1 MESLLIVDGMNLT
14 FQMFFG
20 MPSKI
25 IGRHGRPIQGTVG
38 FLGALIRVI
47 RRLSPTH
54 VAVIFDGQHH
64 NPRTDL
70 DPEYKA
76 NRPDWSKMAEDEL
89 PFSQL
94 PDIYAALDYL
104 GIAHAETTVCECD
117 DVIAAYA
124 KKHSSECDTVIMS
137 QDSDYFQLI
146 GDSVRVLRYRGDQ
159 SVMCDTDYVR
169 SRYGVS
175 PLQYADFKSLVG
187 DSSDNIK
194 GAPGVGPKTAAAL
207 LSEYGS
213 LDGIIASAESIGRAA
228 IRASITGSVER
239 LRRNMSLI
247 RLDGCAEL
255 PFSLDGLRYEYS
267 GESSSDVL
275 RAIGI

>member
-1 MESLLIVDGMNLT
+1 MKRLLIVDGMNLT

-20 MPSKI
+20 MPAPI

-47 RRLSPTH
+47 RRISPTH
-54 VAVIFDGQHH
+54 IAVIFDGRHH

-76 NRPDWSKMAEDEL
+76 NRPDWSEVPEEEL

-94 PDIYAALDYL
+94 PDVYAALDYL

-117 DVIAAYA
+117 DVIAAYV
-124 KKHSSECDTVIMS
+124 KSYSDQCDTVIMS
-137 QDSDYFQLI
+137 QDSDYFQLVC
-146 GDSVRVLRYRGDQ
+146 DSVRVLRYRGDN
-159 SVMCDTDYVR
+159 SVLCDTDYVR

-175 PLQYADFKSLVG
+175 PSQYADFKSLVG
-187 DSSDNIK
+187 DSSDNVR
-194 GAPGVGPKTAAAL
+194 GAQGVGPKTAAAL
-207 LSEYGS
+207 LGEYGS
-213 LDGIIASAESIGRAA
+213 LDGILASAESIGRAA
-228 IRASITGSVER
+228 IRASITESADR

-247 RLDGCAEL
+247 RLDGLADL
-255 PFSLDGLRYEYS
+255 PFSLAELCYEYR
-267 GESSSDVL
+267 GESSGEVL
-275 RAIGI
+275 RAIGL

>member
-1 MESLLIVDGMNLT
+1 MESLLLVDGMNLT

-76 NRPDWSKMAEDEL
+76 NRPDWSEMAEDEL

-104 GIAHAETTVCECD
+104 VIAHAETTVCECD

-213 LDGIIASAESIGRAA
+213 LDGIIASAGSIGRAA

>member
-1 MESLLIVDGMNLT
+1 MDRLLIVDGMNLT

-20 MPSKI
+20 MPSQI

-76 NRPDWSKMAEDEL
+76 NRPDWSEMAEDEL

-94 PDIYAALDYL
+94 PDIYTALDYL

-124 KKHSSECDTVIMS
+124 KKCSSDCETVIMS

-146 GDSVRVLRYRGDQ
+146 GDNVRVLRYRGEQ
-159 SVMCDTDYVR
+159 SVMCDSDYVR
-169 SRYGVS
+169 GRYGIS
-175 PLQYADFKSLVG
+175 PAQYADFKSLVG

-194 GAPGVGPKTAAAL
+194 GAPGIGPKTAAAL
-207 LSEYGS
+207 LAEHKS
-213 LDGIIASAESIGRAA
+213 LDGVIESAESIGRTA
-228 IRASITGSVER
+228 IRASITDSVDR
-239 LRRNMSLI
+239 LRKNMLLI
-247 RLDGCAEL
+247 RLDGCADL
-255 PFSLDGLRYEYS
+255 PFALSELRYEYN
-267 GESSSDVL
+267 GASSSDVL
-275 RAIGI
+275 RAIGL